1 MPPEEPKTPVA
12 HAKRGGGEPRSVAKG
27 PGARPGHE
35 ARSPLV
41 PRGAPGSTPDRGAGA
56 GAIVALGSAV
66 AVVAGVM
73 WLISRSAEDPDAA
86 DLAPPPLPGEMPLS
100 PSRAASASRP
110 PPAPRCRPVV
120 KDESFVVGEA
130 PTQRADPPTDTP
142 PGIPGL
148 DAPGVEDEP
157 GASPFAVVL
166 GRGIATRDG
175 FALGALRDGEGGS
188 IASIVRLGSDGRDG
202 RVIRLA
208 RSRGDVEAPVLAAA
222 PDGALLVALLEPNAG
237 GRALRLARVAGTEV
251 TWGAELTQ
259 GRDESLA
266 LDLAASGARAVVAW
280 DEADDDRSRI
290 ALASFPV
297 GDIGSATAAR
307 VVSDDETDAES
318 PRLVS
323 RPGGFWL
330 TYVARGGVAKRAA
343 LPEEAIDPVDE
354 DEVDEEAG
362 GERIAASWI
371 EVMPLDELGAAS
383 GGAARVTP
391 REGTVLGFDVAPGAD
406 GGALITWR
414 DDASPTGGGGG
425 TVRAAYV
432 GPGGVGE
439 ARPLVDED
447 VDDGVPELLGFG
459 SGSGWVAVSSLR
471 GAHALA
477 RLDDR
482 GTPLGPVANEPSLGH
497 GEPVAAIAD
506 RVLLATFEGR
516 AVRFRV
522 VACADGAEATAP
534 DPAKPPT
541 GHER

>member
-1 MPPEEPKTPVA
+1 MPPEEK
-12 HAKRGGGEPRSVAKG
+12 
-27 PGARPGHE
+27 
-35 ARSPLV
+35 SPLV
-41 PRGAPGSTPDRGAGA
+41 PRGAPDRSPDRGTGA
-56 GAIVALGSAV
+56 GAIVALGAAV
-66 AVVAGVM
+66 AVVVGVG
-73 WLISRSAEDPDAA
+73 WVIGRSAEDPDVA
-86 DLAPPPLPGEMPLS
+86 DLAPPPLPGEVPLS
-100 PSRAASASRP
+100 PSASASAARSA
-110 PPAPRCRPVV
+110 PAPRCAPVV

-148 DAPGVEDEP
+148 DAPATEDDP

-166 GRGIATRDG
+166 GRGIATKDG

-188 IASIVRLGSDGRDG
+188 IASVVRIGPDGRDG

-259 GRDESLA
+259 GRDESLG

-280 DEADDDRSRI
+280 DEADGDRSRI
-290 ALASFPV
+290 AVASFPV
-297 GDIGSATAAR
+297 GDVGTATAAR
-307 VVSDDETDAES
+307 AVSDEKTDAES
-318 PRLVS
+318 PRLVA

-330 TYVARGGVAKRAA
+330 AYVARGGAAKRAER
-343 LPEEAIDPVDE
+343 PREAIDAVDD

-362 GERIAASWI
+362 GERIEASWI
-371 EVMPLDELGAAS
+371 EILPLDELGAGS

-406 GGALITWR
+406 GGAVIAWR

-425 TVRAAYV
+425 TVRVAYV

-439 ARPLVDED
+439 ARPLIDED
-447 VDDGVPELLGFG
+447 VDDGVPELLGLA
-459 SGSGWVAVSSLR
+459 SGSGWVAVSSIK

-477 RLDDR
+477 RVDDR
-482 GTPLGPVANEPSLGH
+482 GTVLGPVANEPSLGQ

-506 RVLLATFEGR
+506 RLLLATPEGR

-522 VACADGAEATAP
+522 VACAEGAEATAP

-541 GHER
+541 GDER